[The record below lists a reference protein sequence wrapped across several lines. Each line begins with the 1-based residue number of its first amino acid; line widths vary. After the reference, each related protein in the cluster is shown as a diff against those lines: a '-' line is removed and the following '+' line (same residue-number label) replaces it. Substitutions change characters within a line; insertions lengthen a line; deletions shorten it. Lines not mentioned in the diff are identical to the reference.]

1 MGQIIARSLLTQM
14 QITTKLKSLDEEIIA
29 LAARETNTRP
39 DEWVVRDALP
49 LTDFGFVDERWV
61 NQRAFAAAN
70 AWQSDWVAAPAPAWT
85 GFQLP
90 VNKYAVF
97 YGILQQPVNPSI
109 YGIRFR
115 QGRTGATTIDTIHFR
130 KIVEEDQNI
139 GFFDRIIYRPQSVI
153 WIDLIANFATAI
165 NAEEFEILTKI
176 CEKYGDVVSGL
187 KTII

>member
-1 MGQIIARSLLTQM
+1 MGQIVPRSLLTQM
-14 QITTKLKSLDEEIIA
+14 QITTKLKSLEEEIIA

-49 LTDFGFVDERWV
+49 LTDFGFVSEAWV
-61 NQRAFAAAN
+61 NQRATLLNTFQA
-70 AWQSDWVAAPAPAWT
+70 DWVLAGGYT
-85 GFQLP
+85 GVQLP

-97 YGILQQPVNPSI
+97 YGVNQNPANPTI

-130 KIVEEDQNI
+130 KLLEEDNTI

-153 WIDLIANFATAI
+153 WIDLIANAVTAI
-165 NAEEFEILTKI
+165 NTEEFEILTLI
-176 CEKYGDVVSGL
+176 CEKYGDVVSGP
-187 KTII
+187 KNIV